1 MPCRCH
7 NGANGSKAPKGRRG
21 TRAEG
26 HHQAVRFAGGQRPDR
41 SVCVPGT
48 GARPARRERR
58 RQDDPD
64 ERALR
69 AAPAG
74 RGRDPAGRQEGPV
87 QLAEGR
93 HRGRHRD
100 GAPALH
106 ARTGVHRGRERHP
119 GHGGNAPVRPAR
131 PAQGPQRRARAV
143 PALRARGRPGRPG
156 GGPAG
161 RHPAAGRDHQGAG
174 QGRVRAHP
182 RRADRGAHP
191 GRGRRP
197 VPHHQAAE
205 GRRHVHRLHLAQAQG
220 SSGDRGHDHRAAPRR
235 GGRPEGAV
243 RDRGRARRDDGRPE
257 RAAEGQQG
265 RRQARRGRARR
276 PGPDGRGRDRPDLGE
291 RDVVPGPRGRDPRP
305 GRRAGQRADRAV
317 RGAARAA
324 AGLVR
329 AHPAERPR
337 PHPQHAP
344 AAAARGGRLHPRG
357 PAGRRAGQRLLGGR
371 QYGPGQLRPA
381 AVLLGHQPRPG
392 RHRQQRGGAGAGV
405 RRPHPVRRHAGG
417 HAVRR

>member
-1 MPCRCH
+1 MWQRCGVTPCRCH

-41 SVCVPGT
+41 SVGVPGT

-64 ERALR
+64 ERPVR

-119 GHGGNAPVRPAR
+119 GHGGNAPVRPAG
-131 PAQGPQRRARAV
+131 PAQGPPRRARAV

-174 QGRVRAHP
+174 QGRVRADP

-191 GRGRRP
+191 GRDRRP
-197 VPHHQAAE
+197 VPHHQAAQ

-220 SSGDRGHDHRAAPRR
+220 SPGDRGHDHRAAPRR
-235 GGRPEGAV
+235 GGRREGAV

-265 RRQARRGRARR
+265 RRPSPARWCSTSRT
-276 PGPDGRGRDRPDLGE
+276 
-291 RDVVPGPRGRDPRP
+291 
-305 GRRAGQRADRAV
+305 
-317 RGAARAA
+317 
-324 AGLVR
+324 
-329 AHPAERPR
+329 
-337 PHPQHAP
+337 
-344 AAAARGGRLHPRG
+344 
-357 PAGRRAGQRLLGGR
+357 
-371 QYGPGQLRPA
+371 
-381 AVLLGHQPRPG
+381 
-392 RHRQQRGGAGAGV
+392 
-405 RRPHPVRRHAGG
+405 
-417 HAVRR
+417 